1 MIDNTKAIL
10 NGIATTTM
18 QEMLRKGELF
28 KLPSSLGSFIA
39 NKGWEAVEYL
49 EPESNSKKVA
59 TFDGLMA
66 WVGASPVRGGLG
78 TRIDKVVKLI
88 IQPLDSD
95 AAPECCKQLLDALEG
110 MEAQALA
117 PMISAAAA
125 ANAKLMGN
133 KEWRVI
139 ADKADAAVK
148 RPGGGQPGNA
158 NAAKNKTTLDNIQSR
173 IGAPTGTSAAAG
185 LRKLRRYADSDSLC
199 EQHGVTQDAVT
210 EQYGKTLRGEKSVH
224 RALIDCGLRKKA
236 TTAAGLG
243 IDGPP
248 DDVARRIIKRLGK
261 DRAALLVTELTAL
274 LTQ

>member
-1 MIDNTKAIL
+1 MVDNTKAIL

-28 KLPSSLGSFIA
+28 KLPSSLSNFIA

-59 TFDGLMA
+59 TFDGLMD
-66 WVGASPVRGGLG
+66 WVSASPVRGGLG

-88 IQPLDSD
+88 SQPMDVD

-110 MEAQALA
+110 MDAQALA
-117 PMISAAAA
+117 PMIAAAAA
-125 ANAKLMGN
+125 ANAKLMGD

-139 ADKADAAVK
+139 ADKADAAVQ
-148 RPGGGQPGNA
+148 RPAGRPS
-158 NAAKNKTTLDNIQSR
+158 KKETLDNVQSYPS
-173 IGAPTGTSAAAG
+173 GNSAAAG
-185 LRKLRRYADSDSLC
+185 LRKLRRYAESDSLC
-199 EQHGVTQDAVT
+199 EQYGVVQDTVT

-224 RALIDCGLRKKA
+224 RALIDCGLKKKI

-248 DDVARRIIKRLGK
+248 EDVARRIIKRLG
-261 DRAALLVTELTAL
+261 AAGATAL
-274 LTQ
+274 VNALSTQLTK